1 MAEEVVMTEAEIV
14 TGVLVQ
20 VVVIVVNANNKDL
33 KK

>member
-1 MAEEVVMTEAEIV
+1 MTEAEIV
-14 TGVLVQ
+14 TEVLVQ

>member
-1 MAEEVVMTEAEIV
+1 MAEEVAMTEAEIV
-14 TGVLVQ
+14 TEVLVQ